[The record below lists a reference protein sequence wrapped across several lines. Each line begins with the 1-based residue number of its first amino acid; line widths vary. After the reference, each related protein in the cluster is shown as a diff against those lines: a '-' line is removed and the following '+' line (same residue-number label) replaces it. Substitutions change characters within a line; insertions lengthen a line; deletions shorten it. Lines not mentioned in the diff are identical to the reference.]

1 MRRSLPLAICFVM
14 GILMIIQ
21 FFIPHP
27 VSIKFFDLTY
37 KWYIVIAAFALV
49 LGAGSLISH
58 HTERIRYRREGW
70 AYSVVALVS
79 LVVTAGIGLFGGI
92 ESGSLFMTI
101 YGNIIVPLGAS
112 MFAILA
118 FYMASAAYRAFR
130 ARTREATLLLVSAFI
145 VMLGMVPFGYY
156 IWPGLPKLANWLL
169 NVPNLA
175 AKRGIIFGVAL
186 GMIATSLK
194 IILGIERSWLGGS

>member
-101 YGNIIVPLGAS
+101 YENIIVPLGAS

-156 IWPGLPKLANWLL
+156 IWPGLPKLASWLL

>member
-27 VSIKFFDLTY
+27 ISIKFFDLTY

-101 YGNIIVPLGAS
+101 YENIIVPLGAS

-156 IWPGLPKLANWLL
+156 IWPGLPKLASWLL

>member
-1 MRRSLPLAICFVM
+1 M

-101 YGNIIVPLGAS
+101 YENIIVPLGAS

-156 IWPGLPKLANWLL
+156 IWPGLPKLASWLL